1 MMYDVRCMLFRFTIL
16 DVEGVGEISY
26 EDVTAEVDMGAAG
39 DSDDSDDSDDS
50 ESFGVFGNE

>member
-1 MMYDVRCMLFRFTIL
+1 MLFRFTIL